1 MAQKRSENTREQV
14 MAAAV
19 ELFCRLG
26 YDACGVAE
34 ICATA
39 GISKGAF
46 YHHFPSKKAL
56 FLAIMDRW
64 LQSID
69 ERIAGFRAPG
79 SSVPRVM
86 QAMTGA
92 MESIFT
98 DASGQLPMF
107 MEFMVQ
113 ASRDQAV
120 WEATIAPYRTYQT
133 QFARMLAEGKDEG
146 SIRVDL
152 DEQSAAWVLIAF
164 LVGTLLQGEVMPE
177 AADWKLVVKT
187 GMRMFLDSVQ
197 RSAE

>member
-1 MAQKRSENTREQV
+1 MAQQRSENTREQV

-26 YDACGVAE
+26 YDACGVAQ
-34 ICATA
+34 ICETA

-69 ERIAGFRAPG
+69 ERIAGFRTPG

-120 WEATIAPYRTYQT
+120 WEATIAPYRIYQT

-152 DEQSAAWVLIAF
+152 DEQAAAWVLIAF

>member
-1 MAQKRSENTREQV
+1 MVQQRSENTREQI

-39 GISKGAF
+39 GVSKGAF

-56 FLAIMDRW
+56 FLVIMDRW

-69 ERIAGFRAPG
+69 RRLAGFRAAG
-79 SSVPRVM
+79 SNVPQVM

-92 MESIFT
+92 MESVFN

-107 MEFMVQ
+107 LEFMVQ

-120 WEATIAPYRTYQT
+120 WEAAIAPYRTYQT
-133 QFARMLAEGKDEG
+133 QFARMLAEGKHEG
-146 SIRVDL
+146 SIQAHL

-164 LVGTLLQGEVMPE
+164 LVGALLQGEVMPE

-187 GMRMFLDSVQ
+187 GMNMYLNSMQ